1 MVTGEEVLSKK
12 ALSEWEKAFKMPN
25 KSKKS
30 NSKRS
35 TLKHK
40 YKVIKKVKQ
49 HLKKKAKEEKKARK
63 AGKKPKADKDPG
75 IPSQW
80 PFKEELMKDLEWQ
93 RQRIIAQ
100 DKAKKEQK
108 KLKRV
113 SFIHLYFRFDT
124 IVNSCLGSFQ

>member
-1 MVTGEEVLSKK
+1 M
-12 ALSEWEKAFKMPN
+12 

-49 HLKKKAKEEKKARK
+49 HLKKKAKEEKKNKK
-63 AGKKPKADKDPG
+63 AGKKPKATKDPG

-93 RQRIIAQ
+93 KQRMLAQ
-100 DKAKKEQK
+100 EKAKKEEK

-113 SFIHLYFRFDT
+113 CRLLPVSRDYDCNQMQTPAPLHFVFLMLLLLQGPWQKMR
-124 IVNSCLGSFQ
+124 L

>member
-1 MVTGEEVLSKK
+1 
-12 ALSEWEKAFKMPN
+12 MPI

-49 HLKKKAKEEKKARK
+49 HLKKKAKKEKKRK
-63 AGKKPKADKDPG
+63 KEGKKPKAVKDPG

-93 RQRIIAQ
+93 KQRIVAQ
-100 DKAKKEQK
+100 EKAKKEERK
-108 KLKRV
+108 KKRV
-113 SFIHLYFRFDT
+113 RLL
-124 IVNSCLGSFQ
+124 LGSLRCGPHCMP

>member
-1 MVTGEEVLSKK
+1 
-12 ALSEWEKAFKMPN
+12 MPN

-35 TLKHK
+35 TLRHK

-49 HLKKKAKEEKKARK
+49 HLQKKAKEEKKARK
-63 AGKKPKADKDPG
+63 AGKKPKAVKDPG

-93 RQRIIAQ
+93 KQRIIAQ
-100 DKAKKEQK
+100 DKAKKEERRK
-108 KLKRV
+108 KRV
-113 SFIHLYFRFDT
+113 LISDPYHTPQILPNT
-124 IVNSCLGSFQ
+124 IRVFSL